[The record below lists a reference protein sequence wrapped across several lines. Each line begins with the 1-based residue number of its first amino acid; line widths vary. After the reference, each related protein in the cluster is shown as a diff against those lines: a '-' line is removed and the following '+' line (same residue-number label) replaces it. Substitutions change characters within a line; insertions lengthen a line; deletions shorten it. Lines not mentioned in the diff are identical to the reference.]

1 MIASST
7 STRDP
12 VCQQQTWPQHQPD
25 LLFMMTSLQLCPIRF
40 CLVNVSL
47 HGHVLLKRH
56 KHSYSKKSRPR
67 QNFHFC
73 CSASVASRSIHQTEP
88 SNLSKTSQQLSF
100 SCTSPGLY
108 NLSTRDHLIH
118 QPPDSRASTSSYCK
132 TAVNQRSSLSTT
144 NMAQHEPD
152 PLSQSSPSVFPSI
165 DPPTETS
172 MALFTEINISSFK
185 VVLPGQL
192 VDQSCICKS
201 ESLGLTEQAQSNTP
215 TPEPPQVLGW
225 LPSAP
230 LSQPRRPDV
239 QVPTSESVP
248 EEVQVPTSESPVP
261 AEPCPDPAP
270 ASSCPPAPG
279 SPVLIHGRYT
289 VEEYQEIYH
298 CVVDPMLTYPTGH
311 PRPCSLALGRRIKQ
325 RLWEKLNKPLIRGIE
340 RNGIWTFEESS
351 TTGPYPPLFNV
362 DVSLEPPPPKISVP
376 LILQTQQSVSAE
388 AQKTQL
394 PSDLLTEQAA
404 VCAESASQGS
414 RRRGQKRTRGS
425 TIAKHPEQTTS
436 SSSVPES
443 EEPKRKRLCQPEAEP
458 EHPEEPLSTTTLPLC
473 AVEELSEQALS
484 FFRQRS
490 ACIPD
495 LLLPMSLAPKR
506 PAADSSDQPTAK
518 RHKSN

>member
-1 MIASST
+1 ME
-7 STRDP
+7 
-12 VCQQQTWPQHQPD
+12 H
-25 LLFMMTSLQLCPIRF
+25 
-40 CLVNVSL
+40 
-47 HGHVLLKRH
+47 
-56 KHSYSKKSRPR
+56 
-67 QNFHFC
+67 
-73 CSASVASRSIHQTEP
+73 
-88 SNLSKTSQQLSF
+88 
-100 SCTSPGLY
+100 
-108 NLSTRDHLIH
+108 
-118 QPPDSRASTSSYCK
+118 
-132 TAVNQRSSLSTT
+132 
-144 NMAQHEPD
+144 
-152 PLSQSSPSVFPSI
+152 
-165 DPPTETS
+165 
-172 MALFTEINISSFK
+172 

-215 TPEPPQVLGW
+215 TPEPPQVLG
-225 LPSAP
+225 LAP
-230 LSQPRRPDV
+230 ISTSVPAEAPRRTRRTRALKRKAKTV

-351 TTGPYPPLFNV
+351 TTGPYPPLFN
-362 DVSLEPPPPKISVP
+362 
-376 LILQTQQSVSAE
+376 TQQSVSAE

-404 VCAESASQGS
+404 VCAESACQGS
-414 RRRGQKRTRGS
+414 RLRGQKRTRGS